1 MTGGHIKGAVSVL
14 LFISILH
21 VVQAQTQQ
29 TNTPNAVQ
37 ENQRLTDARRAN
49 EEAQAAFYRE
59 QVAKLREP
67 SKPQTFWQN
76 VGGNPASLLG
86 LLGGLF
92 AALVTLFSFYKNQ
105 RLTISNQNDAQFY
118 EALKRFGEKD
128 SARLRSSAVGL
139 LTAMAHPNVSKGW
152 FRQVNKS
159 GDKFSTVLAQLVAG
173 SRLEENRVVLNSIRD
188 AMGVLGG
195 IEPYDVIDVLYK
207 ANLNL
212 QDDLKIAIQN
222 ISFHF
227 MEKDAHETDE
237 YESYVGPKI
246 SDKLWKPLEQVTG
259 FNSHLLYDWFGNVTA
274 NFSDYNSS
282 ALAEVNAMTAEEKS
296 RHKRTALEQVK
307 ITSYQLRQNVEACCV
322 TLFHVAKRVKDSNEN
337 TSSNYLSRNFTKRSV
352 LPRSKP
358 PLKLNKIF
366 LASGNLS
373 RLDLS
378 SLKGATLG
386 LQETF
391 LYEVNLADARLIR
404 ADLSKARLIGAN
416 LSKARLMGSDL
427 SEVTLEGAN
436 LEGANLEGAD
446 LSNASLLNAQLWHAR
461 VDQESILL
469 GVQWWTA
476 NFFDTNKLITPGS
489 TLNGTAGQALEIDS
503 SLIAELFRRYK
514 PDDLTIAHKSVRQY
528 KDGQR
533 QQFE

>member
-1 MTGGHIKGAVSVL
+1 
-14 LFISILH
+14 
-21 VVQAQTQQ
+21 
-29 TNTPNAVQ
+29 
-37 ENQRLTDARRAN
+37 
-49 EEAQAAFYRE
+49 
-59 QVAKLREP
+59 
-67 SKPQTFWQN
+67 
-76 VGGNPASLLG
+76 
-86 LLGGLF
+86 
-92 AALVTLFSFYKNQ
+92 
-105 RLTISNQNDAQFY
+105 
-118 EALKRFGEKD
+118 
-128 SARLRSSAVGL
+128 
-139 LTAMAHPNVSKGW
+139 
-152 FRQVNKS
+152 
-159 GDKFSTVLAQLVAG
+159 
-173 SRLEENRVVLNSIRD
+173 
-188 AMGVLGG
+188 
-195 IEPYDVIDVLYK
+195 
-207 ANLNL
+207 
-212 QDDLKIAIQN
+212 
-222 ISFHF
+222 
-227 MEKDAHETDE
+227 
-237 YESYVGPKI
+237 
-246 SDKLWKPLEQVTG
+246 
-259 FNSHLLYDWFGNVTA
+259 VTA

-337 TSSNYLSRNFTKRSV
+337 RSSNFLSRNFTKRSV
-352 LPRSKP
+352 LPQSKP

-378 SLKGATLG
+378 SLNGATLG

-391 LYEVNLADARLIR
+391 LYEVNQAEARLIR

-416 LSKARLMGSDL
+416 LSRARLMGSDL
-427 SEVTLEGAN
+427 SEVT